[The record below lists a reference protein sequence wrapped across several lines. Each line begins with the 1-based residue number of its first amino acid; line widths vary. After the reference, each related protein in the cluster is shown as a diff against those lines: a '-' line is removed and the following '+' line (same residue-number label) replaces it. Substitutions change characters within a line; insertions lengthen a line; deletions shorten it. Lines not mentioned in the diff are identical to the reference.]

1 MEAGNK
7 RKAEADGPDD
17 RDKRVKTKKQWRVA
31 RKNDRGAV
39 QAKAIRPGD
48 SGIWVTCVRGK
59 EGKCVGEL
67 RDLFTEYA
75 ELLYGDAL
83 GQTAGGHEEGED
95 EDDGDIEGQI
105 QAEVA
110 GIRKPTSVQL
120 FTNVKVEVP
129 CGELGPINLLK
140 RLRIAEW
147 SAVVFFKTGSPIEPV
162 SFVKRICEDASKHSA
177 LKRTRFVQRLS
188 PMTMIGHATP
198 DSLEKLALEVLAP
211 HFNQVPFLDKKFAI
225 RPTIRN
231 HSVMKRTPLIEHI
244 AALVSQF
251 GPYKVSLNEYDLLI
265 IVEIYQNIC
274 GVSVVDNTT
283 GSSFEQLKRFNL
295 AEIFD
300 PSPKNEVPVLKD
312 DAEPVHLTPPE
323 TTTSAHAPAAKSPM
337 DLS

>member
-1 MEAGNK
+1 MEGGQK

-17 RDKRVKTKKQWRVA
+17 RDKRVKTKKQWRVP

-39 QAKAIRPGD
+39 QAKAIKPGN
-48 SGIWVTCVRGK
+48 SGIWATCVRGK

-83 GQTAGGHEEGED
+83 GQAAGGHEEGDD
-95 EDDGDIEGQI
+95 EGDDDIEGQI

-110 GIRKPTSVQL
+110 GIRKPASVQL

-129 CGELGPINLLK
+129 C
-140 RLRIAEW
+140 
-147 SAVVFFKTGSPIEPV
+147 VVFFKTEPPVEPV

-211 HFNQVPFLDKKFAI
+211 HFNQVPFVAKKFAI

-231 HSVMKRTPLIEHI
+231 HNVMKRTPLIEHI
-244 AALVSQF
+244 AALVGQF
-251 GPYKVSLNEYDLLI
+251 GPHKVSLNEYDLLI

-300 PSPKNEVPVLKD
+300 PSPKSEVPVLN
-312 DAEPVHLTPPE
+312 DAEPARLTPHE
-323 TTTSAHAPAAKSPM
+323 TTASAHAPEAKSPM